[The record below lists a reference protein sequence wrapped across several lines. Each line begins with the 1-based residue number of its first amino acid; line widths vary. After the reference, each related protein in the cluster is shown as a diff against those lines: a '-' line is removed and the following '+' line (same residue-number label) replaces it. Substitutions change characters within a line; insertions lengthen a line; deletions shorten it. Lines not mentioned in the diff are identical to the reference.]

1 MQRIKK
7 AYAENGDL
15 KIIPETP
22 PLDGSENWEQG
33 RGAYYELDNDP
44 NTGDPLALDIDRE
57 QDNYF
62 KNVISKN
69 IKHWQENSYPI
80 YFDDIEYPKNATV
93 KYTDGNTYV
102 SKVDNN
108 TALPTNA
115 TNWTI
120 YDPLSLDGQFVKLT
134 ENQTIAGVKTFTS
147 SPIVPTPT
155 ANFQVATKKYVD
167 DVASVGGSG
176 LSIADKTK
184 LNGIEEQAT
193 KNKTDEFLLNRSNH
207 TGTIPMSAVENLDQ
221 KLASISVSGSMNS
234 FNGRTGNVSPKIGD
248 YASDMITETT
258 EKQFVS
264 NDEKISWNRKLA
276 DASMDSKLYGRK
288 NGEWAEIVNTGG
300 GTNAEIVAITNKLDA
315 KGVEANK
322 VLVSNG
328 DDTSEWKD
336 YNTYSY
342 TESEIA
348 PLNPKLG
355 DDWRDTASGKLYKWS
370 SVGGV
375 AEWSE
380 IGAGSSSGGF
390 NPDNDIMLSAGKGV
404 VMTSGNGT
412 MYKLYIDNDGRLTT
426 EVI

>member
-1 MQRIKK
+1 MDILSYNVAAIANDRIEKFNANPDSNSGVLTQPRVIEAGETVTIK
-7 AYAENGDL
+7 SGRQAILANTLVEGDL
-15 KIIPETP
+15 VIEAGGDVFVPAGVGFSD
-22 PLDGSENWEQG
+22 LDQMI
-33 RGAYYELDNDP
+33 D
-44 NTGDPLALDIDRE
+44 ALL
-57 QDNYF
+57 
-62 KNVISKN
+62 
-69 IKHWQENSYPI
+69 
-80 YFDDIEYPKNATV
+80 
-93 KYTDGNTYV
+93 GNT
-102 SKVDNN
+102 
-108 TALPTNA
+108 T
-115 TNWTI
+115 
-120 YDPLSLDGQFVKLT
+120 VKLT
-134 ENQTIAGVKTFTS
+134 KNQTIDDIKTFTS
-147 SPIVPTPT
+147 SPVVPTPT
-155 ANFQVATKKYVD
+155 TDFQVATKKYVD

-184 LNGIEEQAT
+184 LDGIEEQAT
-193 KNKTDEFLLNRSNH
+193 KNKTDAFLLNRSNH
-207 TGTIPMSAVENLDQ
+207 TGTIPMSAVESLEQ
-221 KLASISVSGSMNS
+221 ELANISAGGSMNS
-234 FNGRTGNVSPKIGD
+234 FNGRIGNVSPETGD

-264 NDEKISWNRKLA
+264 NDEKISWNSKLS
-276 DASMDSKLYGRK
+276 DASMDSKLYGRM
-288 NGEWAEIVNTGG
+288 NGGWAEIVSSGG

-380 IGAGSSSGGF
+380 IGSGSSSGGF

-412 MYKLYIDNDGRLTT
+412 VYKLYIDNDGRLTT
-426 EVI
+426 EVM